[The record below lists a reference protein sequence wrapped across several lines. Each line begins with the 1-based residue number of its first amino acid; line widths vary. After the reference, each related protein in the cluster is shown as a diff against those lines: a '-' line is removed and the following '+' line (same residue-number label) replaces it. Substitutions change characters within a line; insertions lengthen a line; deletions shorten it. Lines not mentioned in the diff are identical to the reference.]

1 MSKAVSR
8 RADIDLL
15 RAAAV
20 LSVILFHFDVPG
32 LQGGFLGV
40 DVFFVISGYLITTHL
55 KEQIT
60 DNSFTFIG
68 FYGRRVKRLM
78 PALLFTLLLTS
89 LVALWVLPS
98 TLLSDFSESLI
109 TTSVYVSNIYFYSQT
124 GYFDTAS
131 HLKPLLHTWSLSV
144 EEQFYLVWPLLTLVA
159 IKFCRLRLVVGLCF
173 VLSLLAAE
181 LLYVP
186 GQSFT
191 FFMFPFRIFEFAVGA
206 LLCGLTLSSLNPLK
220 RSLISAVGWALIVL
234 SIALLDEQNR
244 MPGLLSLPV
253 CIGTALIILSAQ
265 SYNKLP
271 LQAFWLRI
279 GLTSYSLY
287 LLHWPLMVFY
297 KIMFQP
303 ALDWLDISIL
313 LVITL
318 IGAEF
323 MYRYVENRKWLE
335 NLSFK
340 SFSPFYW
347 PMSLVVFASLFYV
360 VSPELH
366 KHLLSNPVQKL
377 LSSTPT
383 YRETKNKLDYLEV
396 EFDLR
401 EHEQTIVIVGDSHS
415 KNLAMAIGPLISHR
429 VLIQNDMCD
438 PLSAESLKGVELK
451 EHYKFHT
458 NKEVRNTDCSEFHK
472 SFIERLK
479 SASPDFVIFSE
490 RWQRAALP
498 YLAETLAEIRREV
511 TPHIMLLGPNIE
523 LVNLPLVALKGV
535 DSVSDINEVIRSRLL
550 DLSDVEYSVSRIAK
564 EQGVHFLSKA
574 EAVCP
579 GFQCQFF
586 DDEMLFYS
594 DTNHWSEAGLKVF
607 GERLVT
613 NARFQAFISKSE
625 PPAGSYDSWYGNYE
639 ETIDLTMFAD
649 VRQLFQHSQ
658 KAQRFNGQS
667 SVLVIGDSS
676 VTEFVSALYLSKSK
690 QGESITPLISAC
702 PPVLLDLP
710 SKLRENILR
719 DKKRTSTDCTKH
731 TEIFKREL
739 KKGHI
744 KQVIIAYNW
753 PLYLMEELPKT
764 LIELK
769 STYHADI
776 TLVGMKPRLLRTDT
790 GEPKVQLL
798 HNINR
803 KLDEVSAKSGV
814 QFVDMK
820 SLFCASEEP
829 VTCAKEMKPL
839 YTAPNSLSLAGVK
852 YSSEHLSILVEKNYE

>member
-1 MSKAVSR
+1 MINCSR
-8 RADIDLL
+8 RVDIDLL
-15 RAAAV
+15 RAIAV

-55 KEQIT
+55 KQQIT
-60 DNSFTFIG
+60 DNRFTFIG

-89 LVALWVLPS
+89 LVALWVLPIA
-98 TLLSDFSESLI
+98 LLSDFSESLLA
-109 TTSVYVSNIYFYSQT
+109 TSVYVSNIYFYSQT

-159 IKFCRLRLVVGLCF
+159 IKFCRLRLVIGLFF

-206 LLCGLTLSSLNPLK
+206 LLCGLTLSNLTSYK
-220 RSLISAVGWALIVL
+220 RALASATGWALVVF
-234 SIALLDEQNR
+234 SIALLDEQTR
-244 MPGLLSLPV
+244 MPGVLSLPV

-265 SYNKLP
+265 NYTKLP

-279 GLTSYSLY
+279 GLTSYSSY
-287 LLHWPLMVFY
+287 LLHWPLVVFY

-303 ALDWLDISIL
+303 TLDWLDISIL

-318 IGAEF
+318 TGAEF
-323 MYRYVENRKWLE
+323 MYRYVENRQWLA
-335 NLSFK
+335 NLSLR
-340 SFSPFYW
+340 SLSPFYW
-347 PMSLVVFASLFYV
+347 PISLAAFASFFYIT
-360 VSPELH
+360 SPSIH
-366 KHLLSNPVQKL
+366 RHLLNNPVDKL
-377 LSSTPT
+377 LSATPT
-383 YRETKNKLDYLEV
+383 HKETKDKLDYLV
-396 EFDLR
+396 VDFKHR
-401 EHEQTIVIVGDSHS
+401 KNEQTVVVVGDSHS
-415 KNLAMAIGPLISHR
+415 KNLAMAIGPLINQR
-429 VLIQNDMCD
+429 VIIQNNICD

-458 NKEVRNTDCSEFHK
+458 NNEIKNTDCNGFHNN
-472 SFIERLK
+472 FIERLK

-498 YLAETLAEIRREV
+498 YLATTLAEIKREV
-511 TPHIMLLGPNIE
+511 TPNIMLLGPNLE
-523 LVNLPLVALKGV
+523 LVNHPLVALKGV
-535 DSVSDINEVIRSRLL
+535 GLVTEINDVIRSRLL

-564 EQGVHFLSKA
+564 EQRVHFLSKA
-574 EAVCP
+574 VAVCP
-579 GFQCQFF
+579 SFQCKFF
-586 DDEMLFYS
+586 DDKMLFYS

-613 NARFQAFISKSE
+613 NSRFQAFISKSE
-625 PPAGSYDSWYGNYE
+625 PSADSYDSWYANYQE
-639 ETIDLTMFAD
+639 EIDLSMFAD
-649 VRQLFQHSQ
+649 VRQLFHHSQ

-676 VTEFVSALYLSKSK
+676 VTEFTSALYLSQSK
-690 QGESITPLISAC
+690 QGESVKSLISTC
-702 PPVLLDLP
+702 PPVLIALP
-710 SKLRENILR
+710 SELNEDILR
-719 DKKRTSTDCTKH
+719 NKKRTSTECKKH
-731 TEIFKREL
+731 TEYFKRTL
-739 KKGHI
+739 KEGHI
-744 KQVIIAYNW
+744 KEVIITYNW
-753 PLYLMEELPKT
+753 LPYLMDELSKT
-764 LIELK
+764 LVELIN
-769 STYHADI
+769 TYNVDV
-776 TLVGMKPRLLRTDT
+776 TLVGMKPRLLSTDT
-790 GEPKVQLL
+790 GDIKVQLL
-798 HNINR
+798 HSINR
-803 KLDEVSAKSGV
+803 KLDNVSAKSGV

-829 VTCAKEMKPL
+829 ANCAEQMKPL
-839 YTAPNSLSLAGVK
+839 YTAPNSLSLTGVK
-852 YSSEHLSILVEKNYE
+852 FSAEHLSLLVEKKL